1 MRVELEHFPL
11 FARKLDSI
19 VVVQGRTFASRGARS
34 QSVPVVSGYEL
45 EVCEDVVLREET
57 ELDLV
62 AGDIEEDRVRLED
75 LPEDGVR

>member
-1 MRVELEHFPL
+1 M
-11 FARKLDSI
+11 
-19 VVVQGRTFASRGARS
+19 
-34 QSVPVVSGYEL
+34 PVVSGYEL